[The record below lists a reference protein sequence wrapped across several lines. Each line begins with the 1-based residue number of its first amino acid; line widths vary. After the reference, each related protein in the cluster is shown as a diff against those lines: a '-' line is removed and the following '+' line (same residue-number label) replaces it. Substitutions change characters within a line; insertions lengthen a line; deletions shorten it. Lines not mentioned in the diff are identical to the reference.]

1 VPGGI
6 SLIVKL
12 SWFYFIIFIF
22 SCDHCA
28 FEVKVETPNGLVMGY
43 VKQKYSFE
51 GKRFLYK
58 FSIYFVLRGSAWVPV
73 YHILDANYEPVNII
87 KGPCYFNN

>member
-1 VPGGI
+1 VPGGN

-12 SWFYFIIFIF
+12 SWFYFIIFIL
-22 SCDHCA
+22 SSDHCA

-51 GKRFLYK
+51 GKRVYINFQ
-58 FSIYFVLRGSAWVPV
+58 SILF
-73 YHILDANYEPVNII
+73 
-87 KGPCYFNN
+87 